1 MTEIQAILPTHEIV
15 ILTKFHKDRLKIV
28 DFLLLA
34 YFGADCVIFLWQT
47 LGTHLAHRTQIL
59 NIFFFRS
66 SLIGDFSPVR
76 SAQPNIH
83 VQITPAFTKTCDKTK
98 VKSSIVQPRS
108 RMQVAPPDK
117 PMRFDVGQFKR
128 PKTTTE
134 HSSYSRSR

>member
-1 MTEIQAILPTHEIV
+1 MSKQIARKASTPRLEEENPPPKE
-15 ILTKFHKDRLKIV
+15 TKQELVKKC
-28 DFLLLA
+28 
-34 YFGADCVIFLWQT
+34 FGFDTDSAESDTSIGNT
-47 LGTHLAHRTQIL
+47 TRD
-59 NIFFFRS
+59 
-66 SLIGDFSPVR
+66 SLVGFSPVR